1 MALTALIG
9 LYAWYQDMNITYIC
23 LWGAASLF
31 QGVMTCISSLLPAIT
46 GVLTFDIFNLILLI
60 SVPVVY
66 FLAAAFAWHLY
77 NDYAEDHGKKAYA
90 FDPFGKYAAKYDPLE
105 KVPISDSMLDWALG
119 RADLDRCWNDGV
131 YCFFLVGEGGRVTK
145 GVMGFR
151 GRPTTGNT
159 ERLAIDLEF

>member
-1 MALTALIG
+1 MSERFPP
-9 LYAWYQDMNITYIC
+9 QSC
-23 LWGAASLF
+23 LCPF
-31 QGVMTCISSLLPAIT
+31 QQGEPTWTPWPA
-46 GVLTFDIFNLILLI
+46 
-60 SVPVVY
+60 
-66 FLAAAFAWHLY
+66 
-77 NDYAEDHGKKAYA
+77 K
-90 FDPFGKYAAKYDPLE
+90 GKYAAKYDPLE